1 MQMRRWKCGLAL
13 LAAFAAGAATDYAFH
28 RGDIDQDRVIAGVE
42 TVRIVEG
49 DIGFRA
55 RVDTGAAIS
64 SVNARDITVIGGDDT
79 HILNNIGKPIRFTL
93 VNARGQTATVQSTV
107 AKIYSV
113 RTGDCREWR
122 YHVYMTVEFRGIRT
136 RVLVNLNDRSRA
148 PERMLLGRDW
158 LVGGYLVDVAAN

>member
-1 MQMRRWKCGLAL
+1 MQMRRWRWGLSL
-13 LAAFAAGAATDYAFH
+13 LAAFAAGAATGYAFH
-28 RGDIDQDRVIAGVE
+28 MYDVDQHRIIAGVE
-42 TVRIVEG
+42 NVRLVEG
-49 DIGFRA
+49 NIGFRA

-64 SVNARDITVIGGDDT
+64 SVNARDITVVGGDDA

-93 VNARGQTATVQSTV
+93 VNAQGQTATVQSTV

-122 YHVYMTVEFRGIRT
+122 YHVYLTVEFRGIKT

-158 LVGGYLVDVAAN
+158 LVGGYLVDVAAK

>member
-1 MQMRRWKCGLAL
+1 MQIRGWAFGLAL
-13 LAAFAAGAATDYAFH
+13 VAAFAAGAATDYTLH
-28 RGDIDQDRVIAGVE
+28 VHDISRQRVIGGVE
-42 TVRIVEG
+42 NVRIVEG
-49 DIGFRA
+49 NIDFRA

-64 SVNARDITVIGGDDT
+64 SINARDIKVIGGDDT

-93 VNARGQTATVQSTV
+93 VNAKGRTATLQSTV

-122 YHVYMTVEFRGIRT
+122 YHVYLTVEFRGVKT

-148 PERMLLGRDW
+148 PQRMLLGRDW
-158 LVGGYLVDVAAN
+158 LVGGYLVDVATE

>member
-1 MQMRRWKCGLAL
+1 MQIRGWAFGLAL
-13 LAAFAAGAATDYAFH
+13 LTAFAAGAATDAAYH
-28 RGDIDQDRVIAGVE
+28 RGDINRHRIISGVE
-42 TVRIVEG
+42 NVHIIDG
-49 DIGFRA
+49 NIDFRA

-64 SVNARDITVIGGDDT
+64 SINARDITVIGGDDT
-79 HILNNIGKPIRFTL
+79 NILKNIGKPIRFTL

-122 YHVYMTVEFRGIRT
+122 YHVYMTVEFRGVRT

-158 LVGGYLVDVAAN
+158 LVGGYLVDVAAD